1 MMKQLSIFV
10 ENRPGS
16 MMEVT
21 KALKE
26 YDINIRAISGFDAP
40 EFMIL
45 RLIVDDPARA
55 REELVKHGFV
65 ARLGDVT
72 ALELDD
78 EKGKLNEVL
87 ELLADHNINLN
98 YIYSFVIR
106 DSQKPLMILHSE
118 DLEKTEAVLKAEGLT
133 LVEEP

>member
-16 MMEVT
+16 LMEVT

-26 YDINIRAISGFDAP
+26 YDVNIRAISGFDAP
-40 EFMIL
+40 EFSIL
-45 RLIVDDPARA
+45 RLIVDDPAKA
-55 REELVKHGFV
+55 KDELTKHGFV
-65 ARLGDVT
+65 VRLGEVV
-72 ALELDD
+72 ALELAD
-78 EKGKLNEVL
+78 EKGKLSEVL
-87 ELLADHNINLN
+87 ELLSDNGINLN

-106 DSQKPLMILHSE
+106 DNKEPLMILHSD
-118 DLEKTEAVLKAEGLT
+118 DLKRTEALLKAEGME

>member
-16 MMEVT
+16 LMEVT
-21 KALKE
+21 KALKD

-40 EFMIL
+40 EFSIL

-55 REELVKHGFV
+55 RDDLTKQGFV
-65 ARLGDVT
+65 VRLGEVV
-72 ALELDD
+72 ALELAD

-87 ELLADHNINLN
+87 KLLADNGININ

-106 DSQKPLMILHSE
+106 DNQNPLMILHSD
-118 DLEKTEAVLKAEGLT
+118 DLGKTETLLRAEGLE